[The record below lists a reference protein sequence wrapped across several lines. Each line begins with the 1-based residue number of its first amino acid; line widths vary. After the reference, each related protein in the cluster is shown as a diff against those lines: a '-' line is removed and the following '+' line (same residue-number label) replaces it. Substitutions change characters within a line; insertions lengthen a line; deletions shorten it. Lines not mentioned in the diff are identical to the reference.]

1 MLPLQEKYKH
11 VLIDIDRKRFLGR
24 DLATF
29 LRPRP
34 KPKKAYP
41 NSDRFAEDGRRIY
54 SAYDATTVA
63 SPGRKVWAKR
73 IRIAAIVIAVI
84 AVVLAAIVISV
95 LPH

>member
-1 MLPLQEKYKH
+1 MS
-11 VLIDIDRKRFLGR
+11 
-24 DLATF
+24 F

-41 NSDRFAEDGRRIY
+41 NSDRFEEDGRRIY
-54 SAYDATTVA
+54 SAYDAATVA
-63 SPGRKVWAKR
+63 RPGRKAWAKR
-73 IRIAAIVIAVI
+73 IRIAAIVIAVT